1 MIIFKLKKLQP
12 MIRYLQSV
20 GIILLLLCFSAC
32 ATFKAQYEEKKS
44 VNSYPKDKEIKHS
57 FYLIGDAGKSP
68 IGEKTAALEMLEKD
82 LKLASKNSTAIFLG
96 DNIYPAG
103 LPKKSSE
110 DRAYAAHQLDA
121 QTSIVKD
128 FKGQAIFIP
137 GNHDWYSDGLEG
149 LKRQE
154 KYIEKILGKDTFLPE
169 NGCPIDKIHISKD
182 IELILV
188 DSQWYIENWDNHP
201 TINDN
206 CEIKTR
212 TKFLDEFSSLI
223 KKARGKTTIVAL
235 HHPMYTNGS
244 HGGQYTFKSHMS
256 PIPIV
261 GSLKNILRN
270 TTGIANVDIFHKRY
284 NELRKRIITL
294 SQENDKVIFVSGHD
308 HSLQYIIED
317 NLRQIVSGSGAK
329 VSGTR
334 NVGGGQFSYGT
345 QGYARLD
352 VFKDGSSHVRFYSSD
367 DDKLV
372 FETEVLPPNVK
383 FTKMTYPSQFPK
395 EKSASIYTEEETQ
408 KSGFGTF
415 LWGERYR
422 KQYSTKVTAPTVNL
436 DTLYGGLKPVRKG
449 GGNQSKSLRLEDK
462 NGAQYVMRALR
473 KQALQYLQAVLFKD
487 QYIKGQFDD
496 TSTEDLILDVFT
508 GAHPYAPFAI
518 GTLADAV
525 GVYHTNPV
533 LYYVPKQNALG
544 QYNDEFGGELYMIEE
559 HTSEGHSDKASFGYQ
574 DELISTDDLMN
585 ELHKD
590 EDIVIDEAAYIRA
603 RLFDMLIGDWDRHQD
618 QWRWIEFKE
627 NGKKVYRPMPRD
639 RDQAFSIMSDG
650 FLLGTAVKLIP
661 TARLLLAYSDDLVDV
676 KGVNVEP
683 YPLDMELIQQSEKAV
698 WDAEVKRIQEGL
710 TDDVIEKA
718 FLEFPKEVRDER
730 VEEIK
735 QKLKARRANLQ
746 KIADR
751 YYVLVNKFAVIKGT
765 NKDDW
770 FDIERLPNGQTKVT
784 AYRIKKGEKSDIF
797 HERVYANTETKE
809 IWVYGLDD
817 DDQFHVFGDGKCITR
832 IRLIGGQNKDVYDIQ
847 NGKKVK
853 IYDYKSKESEFLTN
867 KGSQRLTD
875 DYETNVYDYKK
886 LKNNTNQLIPTIGFN
901 PDDGIKIGVANTYTN
916 YGFERNPF
924 TSRHTI
930 SAEYF
935 FATNGFDL
943 KYKGEFA
950 HVIGNWNLQLN
961 AQFNSPNYSVNF
973 FGFGN
978 ETPNFEADEN
988 DAIDVNLDYN
998 RVKIRTI
1005 KVQPTLVWRGELGA
1019 SFTTGIFY
1027 ESNEVERTEGRYL
1040 QQVFAA
1046 NSSVFDKQDFYGVDA
1061 KYHFKNVDNEAFPTM
1076 GMEISLES
1084 GYKNNVSTT
1093 RGFGYFIPELS
1104 FVHKLISNG
1113 RLVLASKIR
1122 GHMNFGDGFEFYQG
1136 ASIGARNGLRGFR
1149 NERFTGKRS
1158 FVQTTD
1164 LRLNLSKVKTVIL
1177 PLHIGIFGGFDYGR
1191 VWISGDNSDKWN
1203 TSLGGGIWANAVDM
1217 LSANISI
1224 FNSDDGLRFAFGI
1237 GFGF

>member
-1 MIIFKLKKLQP
+1 

-261 GSLKNILRN
+261 GSLKNILHN

-1149 NERFTGKRS
+1149 NERLQVNALLFK
-1158 FVQTTD
+1158 
-1164 LRLNLSKVKTVIL
+1164 LRI
-1177 PLHIGIFGGFDYGR
+1177 Y
-1191 VWISGDNSDKWN
+1191 
-1203 TSLGGGIWANAVDM
+1203 A
-1217 LSANISI
+1217 
-1224 FNSDDGLRFAFGI
+1224 
-1237 GFGF
+1237 